1 MKVWLLIVTMQAL
14 FALTFPIGKL
24 ALAYTGALFLVGLR
38 MVLAGVMLLSYYCA
52 TQPWK
57 PISKSDWWLFGK
69 MALFAV
75 YFSFVPEFWAL
86 ETMSSLKTNILWSS
100 LPFISALLSYY
111 LLHERLTKNKWFG
124 LTIGLVGM
132 LPVIFMTGP
141 EELLVGQV
149 WHISLP
155 DVMMALAVTSCAYG
169 WFLMKELL
177 QRGHAIIFING
188 ITMLLGGMLCFVTK
202 FLQTMQSVNHEPL
215 YTQFLPVLGY
225 TLILIIISN
234 IIGYTIYGYLLRFCS
249 LTFLSF
255 TGFLCPLF
263 GALLS
268 KLLLNEQLHYQYMIA
283 FFSVLVGLWVFY
295 RDEFLHDK
303 KIATCKPQ

>member
-1 MKVWLLIVTMQAL
+1 MKVWLLIVIMQAL

-38 MVLAGVMLLSYYCA
+38 MTMAGIMLLGYYCA

-57 PISKSDWWLFGK
+57 RITRADWYLMGK

-75 YFSFVPEFWAL
+75 YLSFVPEFWAL
-86 ETMSSLKTNILWSS
+86 KSLSSLKTNILWSS

-111 LLHERLTKNKWFG
+111 LLDERLTRSKWLG
-124 LTIGLVGM
+124 LTFGLVGM

-141 EELLVGQV
+141 QEILAGEI

-155 DVMMALAVTSCAYG
+155 DIMMAVAVTSCAYG
-169 WFLMKELL
+169 WFLMRELL
-177 QRGHAIIFING
+177 QKGYSVVFING
-188 ITMLLGGMLCFVTK
+188 ITMFMGGIFCFVTDYGQI
-202 FLQTMQSVNHEPL
+202 LEAPQEPL
-215 YTQFLPVLGY
+215 YTNLVPVLGY

-234 IIGYTIYGYLLRFCS
+234 IIGYNLYGYLLRFCS

-263 GALLS
+263 GALFS
-268 KLLLNEQLHYQYMIA
+268 KLLLHEHLHYQYGIA
-283 FFSVLVGLWVFY
+283 FLCVIAGLWLFY
-295 RDEFLHDK
+295 SDELRGDK
-303 KIATCKPQ
+303 KIVSCKPQ